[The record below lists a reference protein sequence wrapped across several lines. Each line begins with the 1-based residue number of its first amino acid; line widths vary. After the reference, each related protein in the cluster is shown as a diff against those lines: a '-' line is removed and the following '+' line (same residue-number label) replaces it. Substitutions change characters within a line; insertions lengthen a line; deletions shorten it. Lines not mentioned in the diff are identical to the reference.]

1 MRHRGDE
8 LLGLRSGL
16 RAYAARGATM
26 GVPLLYPWANRLA
39 AFDYR
44 FGRHEVA
51 LDGGTPRDERGLP
64 IHGLLAAIRGWTPAG
79 GGADEDGAWV
89 EAELDAGSRQ
99 DVL

>member
-16 RAYAARGATM
+16 GAYATRGATM

-39 AFDYR
+39 APGYR
-44 FGRHEVA
+44 FGRREVA
-51 LDGGTPRDERGLP
+51 LDAGTPRDEHGLP
-64 IHGLLAAIRGWTPAG
+64 IHGLLDAVRGWTPTS
-79 GGADEDGAWV
+79 GGANERGTWA
-89 EAELDAGSRQ
+89 EAVLDTASRD